1 MSVESYLKRRGK
13 YRLRVVS
20 LLLNAPKGDFIS
32 IKDLKETHSKLFGV
46 ELSPGNMHIFHRD
59 GLIEFKKIKPESW
72 QNSNSTTGE
81 NVFVLSKEDREVFE
95 RDSVRINPE
104 KYESLREQVK
114 LITSLTEVR
123 DVQMGNIQLELPFE
137 NLSNEI
143 LVIRAAAFLSSLYNG
158 GELTPEMIIKVV
170 NEGFL
175 GDTNLKRNPESIQK
189 SIQNVLE
196 MEPNEIPGEFAGF
209 ALVGKENKLKW
220 EKLENH
226 KK

>member
-1 MSVESYLKRRGK
+1 
-13 YRLRVVS
+13 
-20 LLLNAPKGDFIS
+20 
-32 IKDLKETHSKLFGV
+32 
-46 ELSPGNMHIFHRD
+46 MHIFHRD